1 MRSPRLAAL
10 ELKRF
15 GRGKLPRAALVAL
28 LLLPLLYGALYLWSF
43 WDPYGR
49 LDKIPV
55 ALVNNDKGTTAAGKR
70 ISAGDEITGKL
81 LDSKVFDWH
90 EVSSAEADKG
100 VEDGTYYLSLTMPS
114 DFSKRIASSS
124 GDSPE
129 AGALQVR
136 TNDANNYIVGQI
148 SRSVFS
154 EVRTAASTTASRGF
168 YDRIFINFSDL
179 HDATAKAAKG
189 ADELKGGI
197 SKAKEGSQD
206 LADGLKDA
214 KAGSNRLA
222 GGIVKLNKGASDLE
236 TGSRQVAEGTQQ
248 LADKVNGVAADIRP
262 FLKDN
267 GKSIGDTAR
276 LVSDSSKTVRDNLD
290 VLVKAAPTAATA
302 ARTASDDL
310 AEIYRTSCTQEP
322 VPDSTVCPPLK
333 RAKTAAADVADVAD
347 DVNALVTNQNGDLKK
362 LRTQLT
368 TLQRQADDLAE
379 RAPHLDEDLESAV
392 KKVNAL
398 NTGAHKVSKGADDL
412 HTGLVT
418 ARTGSADLDSGVGDL
433 KKGAANLDGGWSGSA
448 TARPPSPRDS
458 TTASARS
465 PTTTRRTATPGPES
479 WPTRY
484 SWPPSRCTRPPTTAP
499 VSRPTS
505 SRSPSGS
512 ARWWPTC

>member
-1 MRSPRLAAL
+1 
-10 ELKRF
+10 
-15 GRGKLPRAALVAL
+15 
-28 LLLPLLYGALYLWSF
+28 
-43 WDPYGR
+43 
-49 LDKIPV
+49 
-55 ALVNNDKGTTAAGKR
+55 
-70 ISAGDEITGKL
+70 
-81 LDSKVFDWH
+81 
-90 EVSSAEADKG
+90 
-100 VEDGTYYLSLTMPS
+100 
-114 DFSKRIASSS
+114 
-124 GDSPE
+124 
-129 AGALQVR
+129 
-136 TNDANNYIVGQI
+136 
-148 SRSVFS
+148 
-154 EVRTAASTTASRGF
+154 
-168 YDRIFINFSDL
+168 
-179 HDATAKAAKG
+179 
-189 ADELKGGI
+189 
-197 SKAKEGSQD
+197 
-206 LADGLKDA
+206 
-214 KAGSNRLA
+214 
-222 GGIVKLNKGASDLE
+222 
-236 TGSRQVAEGTQQ
+236 VAEGTQQ

-433 KKGAANLDGGWSGSA
+433 KKGSA